1 MAFLVKTALGF
12 IKLPTTR
19 NNMSIN
25 KKYEQPIIVTLLM
38 MVNFLV
44 KVIFLKNNALG
55 GDEPFSVYH
64 AQMPI
69 SSIITLLSEGNNPP
83 LYEILLHFW
92 IKLFGISELSVRFPS
107 LIFSCITV
115 LFVYKIGVKHLNK
128 RVALYASIIFI
139 LSNYHV
145 LFAQEARV
153 YALLGMLAAISMY
166 LFLEILNEVK
176 TNARTSI
183 SRNSTTKIVLLAIT
197 NTLIIYAHY
206 FGFFILF
213 VQLFFVIINVQLLF
227 IYWKKLLLSTAIVTL
242 LYLPNIIIIINRFVD
257 STKGTWVKPVENI
270 GNLFDLVYL
279 FSNNS
284 KVVYLLVLI
293 ILIAAAWKLF
303 YKTSGKKYLRAV
315 FLVCIIPLF
324 FIVGYSVFFSIPF
337 VWKLTSTYYF
347 SVGFPILILLLTISW
362 NVSIKKKT
370 SVANINYRFII
381 FWFVTIFFSM
391 FTVSFRVPMF
401 VDRYLMTAAIAFPLV
416 LGISIDY
423 LIQETRLKLIIH
435 LLFIA
440 AFIATTKQV
449 SPNKSTVKET
459 VAKIKD
465 LKTNNTV
472 VYICPDWFDLN
483 FIYYYNRNYF
493 KDVNEKDAKS
503 KLHNYLHSKNI
514 FPIKN
519 ATQINK
525 TLKKNADKILY
536 LDDAADF
543 HSPNNNIK
551 KELNNLYHLKNQYK
565 FHQIVQIY
573 EYELK

>member
-1 MAFLVKTALGF
+1 MNT
-12 IKLPTTR
+12 IK
-19 NNMSIN
+19 
-25 KKYEQPIIVTLLM
+25 KHEQTIIITLLIFA
-38 MVNFLV
+38 NLIV
-44 KVIFLKNNALG
+44 KGIFLRINALG

-115 LFVYKIGVKHLNK
+115 IFVYKIGIKQLNK
-128 RVALYASIIFI
+128 RVALYASVILIF
-139 LSNYHV
+139 SNYHV

-166 LFLEILNEVK
+166 LYLEILNELK
-176 TNARTSI
+176 TTNKTSI
-183 SRNSTTKIVLLAIT
+183 NRSSTTKLIVLAVT

-213 VQLFFVIINVQLLF
+213 VQLTFVIINVQLLVV
-227 IYWKKLLLSTAIVTL
+227 IWKKLLLSTAIVIV
-242 LYLPNIIIIINRFVD
+242 LYLPNIIIIIKRFLD
-257 STKGTWVKPVENI
+257 STRGTWVTPVENI

-279 FSNNS
+279 FSNNN
-284 KVVYLLVLI
+284 KLLYLLVLF

-303 YKTSGKKYLRAV
+303 FKQIGKKYLNAC
-315 FLVCIIPLF
+315 FLFCVIPLF
-324 FIVGYSVFFSIPF
+324 FIIGYSVFFSIPF
-337 VWKLTSTYYF
+337 VWKLTSINYF
-347 SVGFPILILLLTISW
+347 SIGFPIFILLLTISW
-362 NVSIKKKT
+362 NVELKKK
-370 SVANINYRFII
+370 VIIENINYRFII

-391 FTVSFRVPMF
+391 FTVSFKVPMF
-401 VDRYLMTAAIAFPLV
+401 IDRYLMTAAIAFPFV
-416 LGISIDY
+416 LGISLDY
-423 LIQETRLKLIIH
+423 LIQETRLKIIIPF
-435 LLFIA
+435 LFIA

-459 VAKIKD
+459 VAKIND
-465 LKTNNTV
+465 LKTKKTV
-472 VYICPDWFDLN
+472 VYFCPDWFDLN
-483 FIYYYNRNYF
+483 FIYYYNINYF
-493 KDVNEKDAKS
+493 KDFDDVNIKGKI
-503 KLHNYLHSKNI
+503 LNYLHSEHI

-519 ATQINK
+519 ASQINTMLNIK
-525 TLKKNADKILY
+525 ADKILY

-551 KELNNLYHLKNQYK
+551 KKLNNLYQLKNQYK

-573 EYELK
+573 EFGSKIK